1 MVLQE
6 AAGVP
11 RINARESDVF
21 DIFNL
26 KHYLG
31 PNPYLNTAA
40 FTFDFALTQCP
51 QPLPIDVYLS
61 KVCFHFPQ
69 LQEGSYPSYAH
80 LFARLVAEVNRLQ
93 MDLHLQRWSCHPFSE
108 YVRIAVQ
115 TLHGRTTRAAV
126 YFAWDWLEAIAQG
139 QPFDFEGEMRRLQQL
154 FRDSVYGG
162 PTVYALL
169 RAAHE
174 RGIPTYYL
182 WDEGVMQ
189 YGYGRNQVRGVATTF
204 HCDSHL
210 DSDFTTRKDDCKAF
224 LAAQGFPVPQGEV
237 VASLAEALQLAQEIG
252 YPVVLKPVA
261 GHKGMGVTAG
271 IQTPE
276 ELAFAY
282 EVAVAALSPE
292 EPIRLILEKHLQGT
306 DFRLL
311 CVGGRFVAA
320 TERRPASV
328 TGDGRST
335 IGQLIEQANR
345 DPARWDTPTSPLGPI
360 QWDEAME
367 RFLAEQGL
375 TVDSVLEPGRTV
387 YLRKV
392 SNLSAGGVSRDV
404 TATVHPD
411 NVVLAQTIAQ
421 QFSLVCLGIDVIAP
435 SLERSWKE
443 GSLGII
449 EINAAPGVLM
459 HQKPAIG
466 AGVDVPGAIL
476 DHLFP
481 KTARIPIL
489 TFNRLTLAEAHTLVE
504 HILSHRPNACVGSV
518 CREGVLLNH
527 SFRPLQGSLFRQ
539 VKTLLRHPQL
549 DLLLAEADEET
560 LEREGLAYEGSDLV
574 VLRDPSDQELK
585 TLKRDLNPGGALFLQ
600 RGSTLTLTVAGQ
612 AERFELPGTD
622 LQMGILLRSM
632 TLRII
637 CRTISQMLKNW
648 SG

>member
-1 MVLQE
+1 MVLHE
-6 AAGVP
+6 AADTP
-11 RINARESDVF
+11 RINARQFDAF

-40 FTFDFALTQCP
+40 LTFDFTLTYSLK
-51 QPLPIDVYLS
+51 PLPIESYS
-61 KVCFHFPQ
+61 AQVCQRLPQ
-69 LQEGSYPSYAH
+69 LQGETYLSYAH
-80 LFARLVAEVNRLQ
+80 LFAHLVAEVNRLQ
-93 MDLHLQRWSCHPFSE
+93 MGLHLYRWSFRLFPE

-126 YFAWDWLEAIAQG
+126 YLAWDWLEAITQG
-139 QPFDFEGEMRRLQQL
+139 QAFDFQGELRRLQQM
-154 FRDSVYGG
+154 FRESVYGG

-189 YGYGRNQVRGVATTF
+189 YGYGRQQIRGVATTF
-204 HCDSHL
+204 HTDSNL
-210 DSDFTTRKDDCKAF
+210 DSAFTTRKDDCKAF

-237 VASLAEALQLAQEIG
+237 VTSLAEALKQAEAMG

-261 GHKGMGVTAG
+261 GHKGIGVTAH
-271 IQTPE
+271 IRTPE
-276 ELAFAY
+276 ELQFAY
-282 EVAVAALSPE
+282 DVAVDAIPYDQ
-292 EPIRLILEKHLQGT
+292 PIQVILEKHLQGT

-328 TGDGRST
+328 TGDGQST
-335 IGQLIEQANR
+335 IGQLIHQANQ

-367 RFLAEQGL
+367 HFLAEQDL
-375 TVDSVLEPGRTV
+375 TVESVIEPGRTV

-404 TATVHPD
+404 TASVHPD
-411 NVVLAQTIAQ
+411 NIVLAQTIAQ
-421 QFSLVCLGIDVIAP
+421 QFSLVCLGIDVIAT
-435 SLERSWKE
+435 SLERSWTE

-466 AGVDVPGAIL
+466 DGVDVPGAIL
-476 DHLFP
+476 NHLFP
-481 KTARIPIL
+481 AKGTARIPIL
-489 TFNRLTLAEAHTLVE
+489 TFNRLALREVQTLVE
-504 HILSHRPNACVGSV
+504 HILAAHPHWCVGSL
-518 CREGVLLNH
+518 CSEGVLLNRTV
-527 SFRPLQGSLFRQ
+527 RPRQGSHFRQ

-549 DLLLAEADEET
+549 DLLLVEIDEDT

-574 VLRDPSDQELK
+574 VLRDPSEKEQQM
-585 TLKRDLNPGGALFLQ
+585 LKRDLNPGGTLILQ
-600 RGSTLTLTVAGQ
+600 QGSTVTLTVAGQ
-612 AERFELPGTD
+612 VERFNLIGAEP
-622 LQMGILLRSM
+622 LQGILLRAV
-632 TLRII
+632 
-637 CRTISQMLKNW
+637 SQLLQAW
-648 SG
+648 RE

>member
-1 MVLQE
+1 MVLHE
-6 AAGVP
+6 AADTP
-11 RINARESDVF
+11 RINAREFDAF

-40 FTFDFALTQCP
+40 LTFDFVLTHSP
-51 QPLPIDVYLS
+51 KPLPIDAYLAQ
-61 KVCFHFPQ
+61 VCPRFPQ
-69 LQEGSYPSYAH
+69 LQGESYLSYAH
-80 LFARLVAEVNRLQ
+80 LFARLAAEVNQLQ
-93 MDLHLQRWSCHPFSE
+93 MGLHLYQWSFRLFPE

-126 YFAWDWLEAIAQG
+126 YFVWDWLEAITQE
-139 QPFDFEGEMRRLQQL
+139 QWFDFEGELRRLQQL
-154 FRDSVYGG
+154 FRESVYGG

-174 RGIPTYYL
+174 RRIPTYYL
-182 WDEGVMQ
+182 WDEGLMQ

-204 HCDSHL
+204 HSDSNL
-210 DSDFTTRKDDCKAF
+210 DSAFTTRKDDCKAF

-237 VASLAEALQLAQEIG
+237 VTSLAAALQQAQEMG

-261 GHKGMGVTAG
+261 GHKGIGVTAH

-276 ELAFAY
+276 ELEFAY
-282 EVAVAALSPE
+282 DEAVKAIPYE
-292 EPIRLILEKHLQGT
+292 KPIRLILEKHLQGT

-328 TGDGRST
+328 TGDGQST
-335 IGQLIEQANR
+335 IGQLIQQANR

-367 RFLAEQGL
+367 HFLAEQGL
-375 TVDSVLEPGRTV
+375 TVESVIEPGRTV

-404 TATVHPD
+404 TPTVHPD
-411 NVVLAQTIAQ
+411 NIVLAQTIAQ
-421 QFSLVCLGIDVIAP
+421 QFSLVCMGIDVIAT
-435 SLERSWKE
+435 SLEHSWKE

-466 AGVDVPGAIL
+466 TGVDVPGAIL
-476 DHLFP
+476 DYLFP
-481 KTARIPIL
+481 KTARIPIF
-489 TFNRLTLAEAHTLVE
+489 TFNRLALSEVHTLVE
-504 HILSHRPNACVGSV
+504 HILSHRPKGCVGSV

-527 SFRPLQGSLFRQ
+527 SFRTPQPSPFGQ

-549 DLLLAEADEET
+549 DLLLVEMDEET

-574 VLRDPSDQELK
+574 VLRDPSDKELH
-585 TLKRDLNPGGALFLQ
+585 TLQRDLNPGGTLLLQ
-600 RGSTLTLTVAGQ
+600 RGATITLTVAGQ
-612 AERFELPGTD
+612 VERFDLQGTD
-622 LQMGILLRSM
+622 PQPGILLRSM
-632 TLRII
+632 TLRVI
-637 CRTISQMLKNW
+637 CRIISQLLRNW
-648 SG
+648 PG

>member
-1 MVLQE
+1 MVLHE
-6 AAGVP
+6 AADTP
-11 RINARESDVF
+11 RINAREFDAF

-40 FTFDFALTQCP
+40 FTFDLALTQFLK
-51 QPLPIDVYLS
+51 PLPVEAYLAQIGLRL
-61 KVCFHFPQ
+61 PQ
-69 LQEGSYPSYAH
+69 LQEDSYLSYAH
-80 LFARLVAEVNRLQ
+80 LFARVVAEVNQLQ
-93 MDLHLQRWSCHPFSE
+93 MGLHLQQWSLRLFPE

-115 TLHGRTTRAAV
+115 TLHGRTTRAVV
-126 YFAWDWLEAIAQG
+126 YFVWDWLEAITQG
-139 QPFDFEGEMRRLQQL
+139 QTFDFDGELRRLQQL
-154 FRDSVYGG
+154 FRESVYGG

-169 RAAHE
+169 RAAYE
-174 RGIPTYYL
+174 RRIPTYYL
-182 WDEGVMQ
+182 WDEGLMQ

-204 HCDSHL
+204 HCDSNL
-210 DSDFTTRKDDCKAF
+210 DSAFTTRKDDCKAF

-237 VASLAEALQLAQEIG
+237 VTSLAAALEQAQEIG

-261 GHKGMGVTAG
+261 GHKGLGVTAH

-276 ELAFAY
+276 ELKFAY
-282 EVAVAALSPE
+282 DEAVDAIPYE
-292 EPIRLILEKHLQGT
+292 QPIQLILEKHLQGT

-328 TGDGRST
+328 TGDGQST
-335 IGQLIEQANR
+335 IGQLIQQANR

-360 QWDEAME
+360 LWDEAME
-367 RFLAEQGL
+367 HCLAEQGL
-375 TVDSVLEPGRTV
+375 TAESVIESGRTV

-411 NVVLAQTIAQ
+411 NIVLAQTIAQ
-421 QFSLVCLGIDVIAP
+421 QFSLVCMGIDVIAT

-466 AGVDVPGAIL
+466 EGVDVPGAIL

-481 KTARIPIL
+481 KTARIPIF
-489 TFNRLTLAEAHTLVE
+489 TFNRLTLSEIHTLVE
-504 HILSHRPNACVGSV
+504 HILSHRPKGYVGCV

-527 SFRPLQGSLFRQ
+527 SVRPLQPSLFRQ

-549 DLLLAEADEET
+549 DLLLVEMDEET
-560 LEREGLAYEGSDLV
+560 LEQEGLAYEGSDLV
-574 VLRDPSDQELK
+574 VLRDPTEKELQ
-585 TLKRDLNPGGALFLQ
+585 TLQRDLNPGGTLLLQ
-600 RGSTLTLTVAGQ
+600 QGSTITLTVAGQ
-612 AERFELPGTD
+612 VECFNLPESDPQPGLL
-622 LQMGILLRSM
+622 LQSITLRVVRRIMSQLLRA
-632 TLRII
+632 
-637 CRTISQMLKNW
+637 W
-648 SG
+648 PE